1 MTLSRLSAQGD
12 GWPMQVIAIEFT
24 EHPKYG
30 KKLSLPVEKKTEIWP
45 VFIIL
50 RSTVLQCLSLGTV
63 SIPAGH
69 FFIWNYTVSIIHL
82 MNVTM
87 TLNTF

>member
-1 MTLSRLSAQGD
+1 MWA
-12 GWPMQVIAIEFT
+12 IAIEFT

-30 KKLSLPVEKKTEIWP
+30 KQPSLPAEKKMESWR

-50 RSTVLQCLSLGTV
+50 RSTVLHCLSLGTV

-69 FFIWNYTVSIIHL
+69 FFIWNHTVAITRLIIATVIL
-82 MNVTM
+82 DV
-87 TLNTF
+87 F

>member
-1 MTLSRLSAQGD
+1 
-12 GWPMQVIAIEFT
+12 MQVIAIEFT

-30 KKLSLPVEKKTEIWP
+30 KKPSLLVEKKMESWR

-69 FFIWNYTVSIIHL
+69 FFVWNYTVSIINL
-82 MNVTM
+82 IIVTM
-87 TLNTF
+87 ILNVF

>member
-1 MTLSRLSAQGD
+1 
-12 GWPMQVIAIEFT
+12 MQVIAIEFT

-69 FFIWNYTVSIIHL
+69 FFYLELYCFYYSFNECNYDLKCFLKSQKWV
-82 MNVTM
+82 
-87 TLNTF
+87 